1 MRFFRHPPLLFWAI
15 AIVVAILITVV
26 ASTAG
31 RNGGDHER
39 GLPSQT
45 ATVIALRA
53 KLAQLPIMSHEPH
66 AMKGWA
72 QTLASDASTA
82 AQNYSRAGASQ
93 NNQLERAYRQLA
105 ADAGQLAGS
114 TTAVAQGQAVNSL
127 YLDGDVLA
135 ALVSP
140 LPGVG
145 ITDLPS
151 PQ

>member
-1 MRFFRHPPLLFWAI
+1 MRYFKHPPLLFWTI
-15 AIVVAILITVV
+15 AIVVAIAIAVIAALV
-26 ASTAG
+26 G
-31 RNGGDHER
+31 RTSGDHER

-45 ATVIALRA
+45 AEVVALRA
-53 KLAQLPIMSHEPH
+53 KLAQLPIISHDQP

-72 QTLASDASTA
+72 LALAGDASTA
-82 AQNYSRAGASQ
+82 AQNYARSGAVP
-93 NNQLERAYRQLA
+93 NNQLERAYRKLA
-105 ADAGQLAGS
+105 ADADQLAGS
-114 TTAVAQGQAVNSL
+114 TTGVAQTQAINSL

-151 PQ
+151 TQ